1 LEKELS
7 FWRARMKTMRT
18 GTTWASVAAAAE
30 SLMQHTPSNP
40 RLHRAVADHL
50 EEKMY
55 EHLFAWYEGEWAV
68 ESAQPVE
75 QDPSGRL
82 GDLRLQVYADMLGA
96 LGGLCIA
103 GGEIMRGL
111 VQSMW
116 SQVVQGRQGVDTN
129 NLMSWSLTGFY
140 GLCAQAFRRS
150 FFVPLI
156 AEHEDLGSELLEDII
171 NDVAV
176 LSPPNCNCWASG
188 SQALR
193 RVLKYCAADDDD
205 DEEDGEEIEG
215 EIDELPPV
223 VVARLPAIAR
233 ALQPLP
239 RTLAMMQEHYARL
252 PDAVPLLKVIDPA
265 RDNVAGAI
273 AQLLVRLAERE
284 ARKLKV
290 AQQQQQTPSSSSA
303 GAKAATDG
311 SSAATAPDSQQ
322 KPATA
327 GEVAA
332 SVAAAAVPPERP
344 HPTRLPSSA
353 SDEEMFAALLAGMVS
368 CLPIKESAG
377 VEGWPICVAVGDLVR
392 RLTMPLLPMKA
403 NAAAANEEASAVAQ
417 GSAVA
422 SAAAASNAAPAS
434 AAAAAPAHPYRPLL
448 TASLAD
454 ALADGLEAQVQVQ
467 LRLVKPSPEH
477 ADALIMLLPTVKK
490 TISTLR
496 DIHAPSSAAVAATAA
511 VATTAATAK
520 QQ

>member
-1 LEKELS
+1 
-7 FWRARMKTMRT
+7 M
-18 GTTWASVAAAAE
+18 
-30 SLMQHTPSNP
+30 
-40 RLHRAVADHL
+40 
-50 EEKMY
+50 
-55 EHLFAWYEGEWAV
+55 
-68 ESAQPVE
+68 
-75 QDPSGRL
+75 
-82 GDLRLQVYADMLGA
+82 RLQVYADMLGA

-140 GLCAQAFRRS
+140 GLCAQAFGKS

-171 NDVAV
+171 TDVTV

-193 RVLKYCAADDDD
+193 RVLKYCATDDDD
-205 DEEDGEEIEG
+205 DDQEDVKELES

-252 PDAVPLLKVIDPA
+252 PGAAPLLKVIDPA

-273 AQLLVRLAERE
+273 AQLLVRLAERK

-290 AQQQQQTPSSSSA
+290 AQQLQQTLPSSSA
-303 GAKAATDG
+303 GAQAAMEG
-311 SSAATAPDSQQ
+311 SSAANTADSQQ
-322 KPATA
+322 KPAAA
-327 GEVAA
+327 GDVAA
-332 SVAAAAVPPERP
+332 PVAEAAPPPERP

-353 SDEEMFAALLAGMVS
+353 SDEEMFATLLSGMAS

-377 VEGWPICVAVGDLVR
+377 VEGWPLCVAVGDLVR
-392 RLTMPLLPMKA
+392 RLTMPLLPVRA
-403 NAAAANEEASAVAQ
+403 NAAAPAAAE
-417 GSAVA
+417 GSAAA
-422 SAAAASNAAPAS
+422 SAAAASDAAPALAPAS
-434 AAAAAPAHPYRPLL
+434 APVHPYRRLL
-448 TASLAD
+448 TASLAG
-454 ALADGLEAQVQVQ
+454 ALADGLDAQVHVQ

-477 ADALIMLLPTVKK
+477 ADALVMLIPTVKN

-496 DIHAPSSAAVAATAA
+496 AIHEPSSAAA
-511 VATTAATAK
+511 VAN